1 MDQFSY
7 SMFPNSV
14 RSELE
19 IHIENL
25 QIEKIFLTN
34 ILGKRQMIMDQIN
47 SSKFKLDLSNLVPAV
62 YILELCDKNN
72 NIVYKSKLIKI

>member
-47 SSKFKLDLSNLVPAV
+47 SSKFKLDLSNLSDGF
-62 YILELCDKNN
+62 Y
-72 NIVYKSKLIKI
+72 LIKIITDSEIFYRKIIKN